1 MGVHHIGV
9 AVRDMKESIR
19 FYRDGLG
26 CQILFEQ
33 VFEKDWQRL
42 VGSPASR
49 MRAVLVA
56 HPENPA
62 CAIELIAFEDGVK
75 RSPRTEA
82 PTGLFLV
89 AFTLVDVPGTRARL
103 AELGFGGFEEEFS
116 EIGGHRIDVTFVRDP
131 DGTVVELASL
141 ANVRAAGV

>member
-1 MGVHHIGV
+1 MGVHHIGI
-9 AVRDMKESIR
+9 AVRDMDESLR

-33 VFEKDWQRL
+33 TFDKDWQRL

-56 HPENPA
+56 HPEDPR
-62 CAIELIAFEDGVK
+62 CPIELIAFEDGVT
-75 RSPRTEA
+75 RRPRKEA
-82 PTGLFLV
+82 PNGFFLV
-89 AFTLVDVPGTRARL
+89 AFTLADVAATRARL
-103 AELGFGGFEEEFS
+103 AEVGYREFEEEFS

-131 DGTVVELASL
+131 DGTVVELVSAAS
-141 ANVRAAGV
+141 AKAAGL